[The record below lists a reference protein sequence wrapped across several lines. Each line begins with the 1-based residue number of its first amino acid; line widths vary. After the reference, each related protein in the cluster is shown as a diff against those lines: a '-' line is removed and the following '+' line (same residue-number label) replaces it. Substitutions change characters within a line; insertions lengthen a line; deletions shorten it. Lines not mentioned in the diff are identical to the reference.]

1 MPPSSLGS
9 LLKKKKGSNAFDIN
23 NIVIPYSMASSTRV
37 EKLQY
42 KEIPTPSWRVNDLR
56 DDNVVKMEVEEQ
68 IEKESEDTSDEI
80 YISRHGFC
88 EEHERKR
95 FLGLVKKKRKRT
107 SRQSSELSIPDP
119 SSPVAAYPDSQGG
132 TPPGTPTCNTPL
144 PTPAAPTSSLSPSG
158 TTTPTSSMPP
168 SVDRFHRSLSDS
180 RLVQRRS
187 SSTDRSEKSVNDEE
201 LWPPVPPWPER
212 TFPLSESDFK
222 SLKLP
227 TPLPTPAS
235 SLPASPS
242 VSSPGSP
249 MCSPLASP
257 ASDASSEKNEWTVK
271 LVTDQGPGSGS
282 ESGGPP
288 RKGIVLK
295 LAKR

>member
-1 MPPSSLGS
+1 MDQT
-9 LLKKKKGSNAFDIN
+9 KKE
-23 NIVIPYSMASSTRV
+23 ST
-37 EKLQY
+37 
-42 KEIPTPSWRVNDLR
+42 
-56 DDNVVKMEVEEQ
+56 
-68 IEKESEDTSDEI
+68 EKEMEDTSDDM
-80 YISRHGFC
+80 YICRHGFC

-107 SRQSSELSIPDP
+107 SRQSSELSLPDP
-119 SSPVAAYPDSQGG
+119 PSPLGYPDSQGG

-144 PTPAAPTSSLSPSG
+144 PTPTGISLPPTISFATAVPPPPPPAASLSPTG
-158 TTTPTSSMPP
+158 TTTPTSAMPP
-168 SVDRFHRSLSDS
+168 SMDRFHRSFSDS
-180 RLVQRRS
+180 KLLHRRS
-187 SSTDRSEKSVNDEE
+187 SSTDRSEKYFNDEE
-201 LWPPVPPWPER
+201 QLWPPVAPWPER
-212 TFPLSESDFK
+212 TFPLSESDCS

-235 SLPASPS
+235 SVPVSPS
-242 VSSPGSP
+242 ASSPGSP

-282 ESGGPP
+282 EAGGAP

>member
-1 MPPSSLGS
+1 MCLVQSLVKHIFNS
-9 LLKKKKGSNAFDIN
+9 LCLLGQEDQ
-23 NIVIPYSMASSTRV
+23 T
-37 EKLQY
+37 EKDS
-42 KEIPTPSWRVNDLR
+42 E
-56 DDNVVKMEVEEQ
+56 
-68 IEKESEDTSDEI
+68 EDTSDEV

-107 SRQSSELSIPDP
+107 SRQSSELSLPDP
-119 SSPVAAYPDSQGG
+119 PSPLGYMDSQGG

-144 PTPAAPTSSLSPSG
+144 PTPTGSSVPAISVPSAVPPPPSASLSPSG
-158 TTTPTSSMPP
+158 TLTPTSAMPP
-168 SVDRFHRSLSDS
+168 SMERFHRSFSDS
-180 RLVQRRS
+180 KLLHRRS

-212 TFPLSESDFK
+212 TFPLSESDVS

-235 SLPASPS
+235 SVPASPS
-242 VSSPGSP
+242 ASSPGSP

-271 LVTDQGPGSGS
+271 LVTDQGPGSAGD
-282 ESGGPP
+282 SGGAP